1 MGRAPTAKFCP
12 RPRASVDTAPM
23 RRVLELPVYRR
34 LLAAYTLNEL
44 AWSIGSVVLSLLVY
58 RRTGSAVAAAGFFL
72 CSQFGPALISPLFVA
87 RLDQRSARLVLT
99 ALYALE
105 AVAFLALAW
114 VAGRFALAPVLVLTF
129 LDGIIS
135 LTARALARAT
145 TVRVTAAEGLLR
157 EGNAVTNASFSLSFM
172 VGPALGGVL
181 VAVGGTVAAL
191 LVNGGL
197 FAVVALTLV
206 TATLPRPAVSRESTG
221 GRVRA
226 ALAHARE
233 EPVIGRLLG
242 LQAAAVLAFTI
253 SIPVEVV
260 FAQRSLHA
268 GAGGYG
274 ALLSAWG
281 LGAVAGSAIYAR
293 WRGHPS
299 RELMSIGALALGV
312 GFLVMAIAP
321 SLAVAIVGSAV
332 AGTGNGVQAVAARTA
347 LQEAVEER
355 WMALMMSLN
364 EFNFQAVP
372 GLGILLGGAIAALA
386 GSRVALAVGG
396 AASLAVAVA
405 VWIALRGAG
414 VRESSDAT
422 SRLETATSGEPLE
435 VAERN

>member
-1 MGRAPTAKFCP
+1 
-12 RPRASVDTAPM
+12 M

-129 LDGIIS
+129 VDGIIS

-145 TVRVTAAEGLLR
+145 TVRVTTAEGLLR

-172 VGPALGGVL
+172 IGPALGGVL

-197 FAVVALTLV
+197 FALVALTLV
-206 TATLPRPAVSRESTG
+206 TAALPKPAAIRESTG

-293 WRGHPS
+293 WRGRPS
-299 RELMSIGALALGV
+299 RELMSIGALSLGV
-312 GFLVMAIAP
+312 GFLLMAIAP
-321 SLAVAIVGSAV
+321 SLAVAIAGSAV

-396 AASLAVAVA
+396 GASLAVAVA
-405 VWIALRGAG
+405 VWFALRGAG

-422 SRLETATSGEPLE
+422 SRLETTSSGEPLE
-435 VAERN
+435 VAERR